1 MAEFAEPGSGKD
13 GALAGKQ
20 YQDLPVVARG
30 ILDVLQGELASPELY
45 KEYVGRYVEMWPG
58 RYRRMVSALDADD
71 QEALMDAV
79 LSVKTSAGM
88 LGALRLQQL
97 ALTIEDAVR
106 KQELDGVRAVL
117 HELES
122 CGQLTSDQLR
132 GELSHEL

>member
-1 MAEFAEPGSGKD
+1 
-13 GALAGKQ
+13 
-20 YQDLPVVARG
+20 
-30 ILDVLQGELASPELY
+30 
-45 KEYVGRYVEMWPG
+45 MWPG

-106 KQELDGVRAVL
+106 KQEMDGVRAVL
-117 HELES
+117 DELES

-132 GELSHEL
+132 DELSHEL